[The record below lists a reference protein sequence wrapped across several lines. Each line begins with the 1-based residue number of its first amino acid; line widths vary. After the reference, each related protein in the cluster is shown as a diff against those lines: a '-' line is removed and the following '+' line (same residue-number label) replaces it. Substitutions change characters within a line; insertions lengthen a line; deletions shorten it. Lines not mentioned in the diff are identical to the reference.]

1 MDEADANGSAD
12 RAVGA
17 ADGSSAAPW
26 DGRRRHVVDRALD
39 YAALA
44 AQGLTDTAI
53 ARRRRKSRGYV
64 SILRRLGQAIA
75 ELPPAELGAYRTP
88 RIGFALAQRL
98 VRADVPPAEIRAQL
112 RSAAGGFS
120 THGVDYRRRG
130 LRRSHVAGDRQHG
143 GRGRPAGGW
152 TWAWDAT
159 LFQQDPLAYV
169 RAHVERL
176 LALQTAIAR
185 RAAQDVEARA
195 ISGRAVGQPL
205 AHLAAAVATAKRAGT
220 LGTGG
225 GTAPEVMAL
234 RQLAALRDAIA
245 ATAADPDLFRAS
257 TSDRTDHPPAPAA
270 GHPATAPRGGAIDS
284 GGGTLPPPLAP
295 RARHVIP
302 LSPADRARLAAG
314 ELDE

>member
-1 MDEADANGSAD
+1 MDEADAFVGAD
-12 RAVGA
+12 RAVRA
-17 ADGSSAAPW
+17 ADGSGSTAW
-26 DGRRRHVVDRALD
+26 DGRRRHVIDRALD

-44 AQGLTDTAI
+44 AKGLTDTAI

-75 ELPPAELGAYRTP
+75 ELPPAELGAFRTP
-88 RIGFALAQRL
+88 RIGFALAQRV

-130 LRRSHVAGDRQHG
+130 LRRSHVAGGSRHPE
-143 GRGRPAGGW
+143 RGRAAAGW

-169 RAHVERL
+169 RAHAERV

-205 AHLAAAVATAKRAGT
+205 SQLAAAVATARRAGA
-220 LGTGG
+220 LRVSGG
-225 GTAPEVMAL
+225 SEAEVAAL
-234 RQLAALRDAIA
+234 RQLEALGAAMTAAITSILGDAAAGPAAQRGLATVGVPAGA
-245 ATAADPDLFRAS
+245 ATHVGR
-257 TSDRTDHPPAPAA
+257 PAA
-270 GHPATAPRGGAIDS
+270 SSAPPMTVPAARPR
-284 GGGTLPPPLAP
+284 
-295 RARHVIP
+295 VIP
-302 LSPADRARLAAG
+302 LSAAERAAIEAG
-314 ELDE
+314 DFED